1 MFRWRSGPLGFLVSR
16 QILLADFERIVR
28 KTRITTASV
37 THHAN
42 EAFALADTDQGFEAS
57 RSRIPAL
64 PRSILRPK
72 TESVDLL
79 SQDRLRTNSAI
90 NRIYALVLSK
100 RTRRLLRKS
109 QFKTVASVG
118 ECQALEVTV
127 D

>member
-57 RSRIPAL
+57 RLLEPDSRSPA
-64 PRSILRPK
+64 K
-72 TESVDLL
+72 YFAT
-79 SQDRLRTNSAI
+79 
-90 NRIYALVLSK
+90 
-100 RTRRLLRKS
+100 
-109 QFKTVASVG
+109 
-118 ECQALEVTV
+118 
-127 D
+127 